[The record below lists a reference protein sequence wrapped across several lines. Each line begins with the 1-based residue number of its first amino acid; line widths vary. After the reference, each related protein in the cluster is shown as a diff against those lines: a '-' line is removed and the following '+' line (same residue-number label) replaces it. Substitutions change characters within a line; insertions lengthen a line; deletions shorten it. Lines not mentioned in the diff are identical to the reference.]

1 MNFTDL
7 FIKRPVLATVISLL
21 ILLIGFRSIELLN
34 VRQYPRSD
42 IAVVTVTTVYVGAS
56 ADLIRGFITT
66 PLEREIASA
75 DGIDYMESS
84 SGPSVS
90 SITVHLRLNY
100 DPNAALT
107 QITSKVN
114 KVRNQLPADAQD
126 PVIDVQMAESTAAM
140 YLMFSSDELDSNQ
153 ITDYLYR
160 VVQPKLNA
168 VSGVQSAQ
176 ILGGRIFSMRIWL
189 KPDRLAAYGLSPS
202 QVWQALAANNYLS
215 AVGSTKGTMISV
227 NLNVSTDLHTVE
239 EFRRLVIREQND
251 AIIRLSDVGDV
262 VLGAEDYESTVKFSG
277 NPTTAIAINVLPTA
291 NALTVINDVR
301 KVFPQ
306 IVSELPRG
314 VYAAIPYDATDYI
327 RSAID
332 EVISTLVEAL
342 LIVVVIIYLFLGTVR
357 SVVIPIVAMPLS
369 LVGACFLMLAM
380 GFTINLLTL
389 LAMVLAIGLV
399 VDDAIVVVEN
409 IHRHIE
415 EGLSPLAASL
425 KGARELGGPVI
436 AMTITLA
443 AVYAPIGFQ
452 GGLTGALFREFAFTL
467 AGAVIVSGVVALTLS
482 PMMCSKLLKHDEG
495 GHQRFAHFLD
505 RQFEKIRA
513 AYERLLSSTLNYR
526 PVVVVFALI
535 VFASLVPFYQL
546 SKTDLAPD
554 EDQGMIIAIG
564 TAAANA
570 NIDQLADYSDEIAG
584 ILQSFPETART
595 IQINGYPASNN
606 SITLMALTP
615 WDRRKRTTMQLLPE
629 VTRKLGGVAGQRM
642 LAFLRPPLPGA
653 GGANVQFVVV
663 STDDPAR
670 IAQVA
675 DALVQEAVKSGL
687 FFYAD
692 SSLKFD
698 QAQAYIDVDRDKAA
712 ALGVSMAQLGAD
724 LGSLLGGN
732 YVNFF
737 NIQGRSYK
745 VIPQVARVFRLN
757 PDQLDN
763 YYVSTGRGGLVPL
776 STLAS
781 VRYEAQPQALNRFQQ
796 LNAATITCVPKP
808 GVTQGQA
815 LDFLNAKAARALSR
829 GLHGGLRRPV
839 PAVCP
844 GKRHVPDHADL
855 RRHHHLPRAGGAVRE
870 LPRSAH
876 HHAQRPAGGLGS
888 AGLHLP
894 WLPRPLAEHLHQGRA
909 HHVDRPGDQ
918 TRHSH
923 HAVRQPA
930 AGRGPEPAGGRGG
943 GRRGA
948 PRPIL
953 MTTAAMVLGVTPL
966 VFASGAGAVSR
977 QHMGLVIATGMSI
990 GTLFTLFVVPTAY
1003 TLLARDHRADH
1014 EKLGARAAGSRP
1026 RPLPPPSSERGFLK
1040 SYVYEIPCI
1049 SCFAGSGPESGRGRA
1064 EGRSRRRR
1072 RCRTRWT

>member
-1 MNFTDL
+1 MHFTDL

-21 ILLIGFRSIELLN
+21 ILLVGFRSIELLN

-75 DGIDYMESS
+75 DGIDYMEST

-90 SITVHLRLNY
+90 TITVHLRLNY

-114 KVRNQLPADAQD
+114 RVRNQLPADAQD

-140 YLMFSSDELDSNQ
+140 YLMFSSDALDSNQ

-160 VVQPKLNA
+160 VVQPKLTA
-168 VSGVQSAQ
+168 VPGVQSAQ
-176 ILGGRIFSMRIWL
+176 ILGARIFAMRIWL

-202 QVWQALAANNYLS
+202 QVWQALATNNFLS
-215 AVGSTKGTMISV
+215 AVGSTKGMMTSV
-227 NLNVSTDLHTVE
+227 NLNVSTDLHTAD
-239 EFRRLVIREQND
+239 EFRRLVIREQGN
-251 AIIRLSDVGDV
+251 AIIRVGDVADV
-262 VLGAEDYESTVKFSG
+262 VLGAENYESTVKFGG

-301 KVFPQ
+301 QVFPR

-332 EVISTLVEAL
+332 EVVTTLVEAL
-342 LIVVVIIYLFLGTVR
+342 VIVIVIIYLFLGTVR

-415 EGLSPLAASL
+415 EGRSPLEASL
-425 KGARELGGPVI
+425 VGARELGGPVI

-467 AGAVIVSGVVALTLS
+467 AGSVIVSGIVALTLS
-482 PMMCSKLLKHDEG
+482 PMMCSKLLKHDDG
-495 GHQRFAHFLD
+495 SRQRFAHFLD
-505 RQFEKIRA
+505 RQFDKVRG
-513 AYERLLSSTLNYR
+513 AYERVLKGSLNYR
-526 PVVVVFALI
+526 PVVVAFALI

-546 SKTDLAPD
+546 SKVDLAPD
-554 EDQGMIIAIG
+554 EDQGMVIAIG
-564 TAAANA
+564 TASANA
-570 NIDQLADYSDEIAG
+570 NIDQLSAYSDEITG
-584 ILQSFPETART
+584 IVRSFPETAQT

-606 SITLMALTP
+606 SITLMALSP
-615 WDRRKRTTMQLLPE
+615 WDQRARTTMQLLPE
-629 VTRKLGGVAGQRM
+629 VTQKLGSIAGMRM
-642 LAFLRPPLPGA
+642 LSFLRPPLPGA
-653 GGANVQFVVV
+653 GGVPVQFVVV

-675 DALVQEAVKSGL
+675 DALVLEAVKSGL

-692 SSLKFD
+692 SNLKFD
-698 QAQAYIDVDRDKAA
+698 QAQAYIDIDRDKAA
-712 ALGVSMAQLGAD
+712 TLGVSMAQVGAD

-745 VIPQVARVFRLN
+745 VVPQVDRVFRLN
-757 PDQLDN
+757 PEELGK
-763 YYVSTGRGGLVPL
+763 YYIRTSKGGLVPL
-776 STLAS
+776 ATLAS
-781 VRYEAQPQALNRFQQ
+781 VRYQAQPQALNRFQQ
-796 LNAATITCVPKP
+796 LNAATIACVPKP

-815 LDFLNAKAARALSR
+815 LDFLNAKAREIFPEGYTVDYAGLSR
-829 GLHGGLRRPV
+829 QYVQESGTFLATLAFAIIIIFLV
-839 PAVCP
+839 LA
-844 GKRHVPDHADL
+844 
-855 RRHHHLPRAGGAVRE
+855 
-870 LPRSAH
+870 
-876 HHAQRPAGGLGS
+876 AQFESFRDPLIIMLS
-888 AGLHLP
+888 V
-894 WLPRPLAEHLHQGRA
+894 PLAVSGALAFICIGFHGLSLNIYTKVGLITLVGLVTKHGILITQFANQLQREGRTKR
-909 HHVDRPGDQ
+909 V
-918 TRHSH
+918 
-923 HAVRQPA
+923 AVEEA
-930 AGRGPEPAGGRGG
+930 AGVRL
-943 GRRGA
+943 
-948 PRPIL
+948 RPIL
-953 MTTAAMVLGVTPL
+953 MTTAAMVLGVMPL

-977 QHMGLVIATGMSI
+977 QHMGLIIATGMSV

-1003 TLLARDHRADH
+1003 TLLARDHRA
-1014 EKLGARAAGSRP
+1014 EQQQAASTAAAAAVP
-1026 RPLPPPSSERGFLK
+1026 
-1040 SYVYEIPCI
+1040 
-1049 SCFAGSGPESGRGRA
+1049 GRHPA
-1064 EGRSRRRR
+1064 A
-1072 RCRTRWT
+1072 